1 MHKIE
6 YLNTHIK
13 IIHIPNTKTYSRNVP
28 IVEWKTKKYEIKSLT
43 PVKQWV
49 HATPIV

>member
-13 IIHIPNTKTYSRNVP
+13 IIHIPNTKIYSRNVP

-43 PVKQWV
+43 SVKQWV